1 VGNVTSEDDSVILVP
16 EALCPVD
23 ADDRFRPY
31 AQIPEGDMR
40 GVRFYV
46 PPYMGGPEGFA
57 AMAHMPQLEVC
68 QLPTAGFDHAIA
80 FLPPNVTLC
89 NAAGVHD
96 ASTAELAV
104 GLLIARLRRLDDM
117 ARVMP
122 SGGWMSGRFDALA
135 DRRVLIIGF
144 GGVGKAIAS
153 RLAGFEVEV
162 IPVARTAREGV
173 HAMTELPALLPT
185 VDAVIL
191 AVPLDEQTFSL
202 VDEDFLAL
210 MRDGAVLV
218 NVARGAVV
226 DTEAL
231 LGELNSGRLRAALDV
246 TDPEP
251 LPPDHPLWQAPG
263 VLISPHVGGNTSAF
277 EPRMRRLITDQVA
290 RWSRGLSLQHI
301 IVA

>member
-1 VGNVTSEDDSVILVP
+1 MPEAKSLILVP
-16 EALCPVD
+16 EALCPVVP
-23 ADDRFRPY
+23 DDRFRPY
-31 AQIPEGDMR
+31 AQVPEGDMR
-40 GVRFYV
+40 NVGFYV

-57 AMAHMPQLEVC
+57 VMAEMPQLEVC
-68 QLPTAGFDHAIA
+68 QLPTAGFDHALA

-117 ARVMP
+117 ARAMP
-122 SGGWMSGRFDALA
+122 SGMWMSGRFDALA

-144 GGVGKAIAS
+144 GGVGQAIAS

-162 IPVARTAREGV
+162 VPVARSAREGV
-173 HAMTELPALLPT
+173 HAMAELPALLPT

-191 AVPLDEQTFSL
+191 AVPLDEQTRSM
-202 VDEDFLAL
+202 VDGDFLAL

-226 DTEAL
+226 DTQAL
-231 LGELNSGRLRAALDV
+231 LTEVNSGRLRAALDV

-251 LPPDHPLWQAPG
+251 LPADHPLWQAPG

-277 EPRMRRLITDQVA
+277 EPRMRRLITEQVD
-290 RWSRGLSLQHI
+290 RWSRGLALQHI